1 MTQDGVVPGQ
11 PGPSRRPAGESAQ
24 HDAVNLHPADLS
36 VALRS
41 AVSRVGA
48 AGPPPG
54 GLARVR
60 RKARIRQR
68 RRAMMAGTAGVL
80 MIVLGVT
87 VATGGRFSIV
97 PALTGVVGL
106 GNGNTNSQ
114 QPDGRSGGNSSA
126 AGDSSQPVW
135 IDPSVSASGART
147 GPAIG
152 PGTPPTV
159 APSSAPGVAQVP
171 LCSAATLNI
180 STTLGASAGD
190 IRYGEIDVVPQNTCV
205 VTDPPVLEVT
215 NAAGTAAASV
225 QIMSANLSAAPGL
238 PNVSAAGPTSVLQ
251 ANQPYEFQFAWVAPA
266 CAEPTGSP
274 SATASAPAA
283 PAATAYTLQYAVS
296 GTTTVPGVTLM
307 AACDAQVYVTNV
319 YPHGAYP
326 TPTPA
331 PQPPPPPPSTP
342 TPTGSP
348 SAGPPTVPVEPT
360 ATISPAATVAPTESA
375 SAPQSDGKA
384 TTVPVAS
391 SKAG

>member
-1 MTQDGVVPGQ
+1 MTQDGVVPAQ
-11 PGPSRRPAGESAQ
+11 PGPARRPTGESAQ
-24 HDAVNLHPADLS
+24 RDAVTLHPADLS

-54 GLARVR
+54 GLAKVR

-68 RRAMMAGTAGVL
+68 RRAVVAGSAGVL
-80 MIVLGVT
+80 MILLGVT

-106 GNGNTNSQ
+106 GNGSTGGQ
-114 QPDGRSGGNSSA
+114 QSDGRPQDPSA
-126 AGDSSQPVW
+126 AGDSSQSVW
-135 IDPSVSASGART
+135 IDPSVSASAPRT

-159 APSSAPGVAQVP
+159 APSSPPGVAQVP

-180 STTLGASAGD
+180 STTLGTSAGD
-190 IRYGEIDVVPQNTCV
+190 IRYGEIDVVPQTTCV

-215 NAAGTAAASV
+215 NVAGTAAASV
-225 QIMSANLSAAPGL
+225 QIMPANLSAAPGL
-238 PNVSAAGPTSVLQ
+238 PAVSAAGPTSVLQ

-266 CAEPTGSP
+266 CPEPTGSP
-274 SATASAPAA
+274 SATASAPVA
-283 PAATAYTLQYAVS
+283 PAATAYSLQYAVP
-296 GTTTVPGVTLM
+296 GTTPVPGVTLM
-307 AACDAQVYVTNV
+307 ASCDAQVYVTNF

-331 PQPPPPPPSTP
+331 PQPPPPPPATP

-375 SAPQSDGKA
+375 SAPQSNGKA
-384 TTVPVAS
+384 TTVPVVS